1 MQIDAVGTV
10 RKRLNA
16 VTQLPFFGV
25 IDFVDKGIAKAAH
38 LHCADVTH
46 VEIGVQGGGGFE
58 LAMGF
63 QFDFTGFTQLKAGV
77 QGEIMRPE
85 GTSFIVSLQLKGQ
98 HGAVVVF
105 VMRFQGP
112 LLVTGKT
119 VRRQTRLCGR
129 AEPRPADRYAAANRR
144 PFFERGR
151 IAQPQSLCFTFGFPG
166 EQVGAVQRHGGLN
179 AWMVND
185 DNVSTVNL
193 AAGEHR
199 GKLFDYRKCKNFINH

>member
-16 VTQLPFFGV
+16 VAEFAFFRV
-25 IDFVDKGIAKAAH
+25 VDFIDKGIAKTTH
-38 LHCADVTH
+38 LHSADVTH

-77 QGEIMRPE
+77 QGEIVRPQSA
-85 GTSFIVSLQLKGQ
+85 GFVICLQLKGQ

-105 VMRFQGP
+105 VMRFKGP

-129 AEPRPADRYAAANRR
+129 AEPRPADRYATTDCS
-144 PFFERGR
+144 PFFEGGR
-151 IAQPQSLCFTFGFPG
+151 ITEPQSLNFTLRLPG